1 MYLSS
6 RGAGGAVRGPV
17 NWLTP
22 QRLLEC
28 SAALV
33 CLYVGFLATWGW
45 VSHGFASGNA
55 GRPGIDFSIFWAAAH
70 LVLQGHAAQVYDH
83 VAFINAQKELFGE
96 FADVYSLGWVYPPAF
111 LLFVSPF
118 GLLPFPAAYFLFV
131 AVCAGCYVWAAASV
145 SNVERVLGS
154 QRLAALLVAALPCV
168 FVAAIVGQNSLLTAA
183 LAALAVCW
191 VAKKPVAAGL
201 CIGLLAIKPQ
211 TALVFPFVLIASR
224 AWKAFAWAALSAVV
238 TTAAGIL
245 LCGIHSLNGFFT
257 NAGVLRDAL
266 LHHGGQH
273 FWFAS
278 PTTLSAL
285 RLAGVSAGAAY
296 AGHACV
302 AAIAMIAA
310 CDVWQRCADP
320 RLRAA
325 ALTLAALLAS
335 PYAWHYEL
343 AWLGV
348 ALVCLAALGL
358 EGGWL
363 RGEQPAWI
371 AGWLLPI
378 YEHFNRI
385 AMLPQVG
392 PLVLLV
398 LLGVVLRRARLCA
411 ASKP

>member
-6 RGAGGAVRGPV
+6 RGAGGAASRPV

-22 QRLLEC
+22 QRLLGC
-28 SAALV
+28 SGVIV
-33 CLYVGFLATWGW
+33 CVYVGFLATWGW

-55 GRPGIDFSIFWAAAH
+55 GRPGIDFSIFWAASH
-70 LVLQGHAAQVYDH
+70 LVLQGHSAQVYEH
-83 VAFINAQKELFGE
+83 IAFIDAQKDLFGD
-96 FADVYSLGWVYPPAF
+96 FADVHSLGWVYPPAF
-111 LLFVSPF
+111 LLFVSPL
-118 GLLPFPAAYFLFV
+118 GLLPFSTAYLLFV
-131 AVCAGCYVWAAASV
+131 AVSAGCYVWATTSV
-145 SNVERVLGS
+145 SNVQRGLGGKRV
-154 QRLAALLVAALPCV
+154 AVLLVAALPGA
-168 FVAAIVGQNSLLTAA
+168 FVAAIVGQNSLITAA

-191 VAKKPVAAGL
+191 VAEKPVVAGL

-211 TALVFPFVLIASR
+211 VALVFPFVLIASR
-224 AWKAFAWAALSAVV
+224 AWKAFVAAALTAVV

-245 LCGIHSLNGFFT
+245 MYGIHSLTAFFT

-266 LHHGGQH
+266 LDHGGQH

-278 PTTLSAL
+278 PTTLSTL
-285 RLAGVSAGAAY
+285 RLAGVPLGAAY
-296 AGHACV
+296 AGQACV
-302 AAIAMIAA
+302 IAVALVAA
-310 CDVWQRCADP
+310 CDVWQRCADT

-325 ALTLAALLAS
+325 AVTLAGLLAS
-335 PYAWHYEL
+335 PYVWHYEL
-343 AWLGV
+343 VWLGI
-348 ALVCLAALGL
+348 ALVCLAALAL

-363 RGEQPAWI
+363 RGEQPAWL

-398 LLGVVLRRARLCA
+398 LLWAVLRRARLGA
-411 ASKP
+411 ASAR